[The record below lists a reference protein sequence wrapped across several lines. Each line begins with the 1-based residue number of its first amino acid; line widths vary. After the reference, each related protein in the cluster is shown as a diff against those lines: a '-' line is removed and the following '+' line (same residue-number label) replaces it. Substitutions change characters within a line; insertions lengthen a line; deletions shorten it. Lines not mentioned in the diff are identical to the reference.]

1 MVGIDIVSI
10 DRFERFLEKYDKK
23 ALMRFLSKEEIE
35 LVKSPKSAAG
45 FWAIKESV
53 AKALGCGIGG
63 ELSFFDIIIS
73 KTKKGAPEVFLS
85 QRAKER
91 FGDLKIH
98 TSVTHDAGIAA
109 SIVYI
114 DRR

>member
-10 DRFERFLEKYDKK
+10 ARFERFLDRYGDR
-23 ALMRFLSKEEIE
+23 ALERFLSKEEIE

-53 AKALGCGIGG
+53 AKALGCGIGK
-63 ELSFFDIIIS
+63 ELSFFDIIIKKS
-73 KTKKGAPEVFLS
+73 TKGAPLVALS
-85 QRAKER
+85 SGARER
-91 FGDLKIH
+91 FGDLKLH

-114 DRR
+114 DRS